1 MSEHRDHEAKADEV
15 ERDLDEM
22 QEAGERLQG
31 DIDSTGEEWER
42 KKRDSSVPGAAG
54 MPSDAQGPDPEAEY
68 PTKGSEDEA
77 AGEGTADFEGDDPDD
92 APERGGS
99 PEGDDS
105 AEDDTGDED
114 SDDDSSDR

>member
-15 ERDLDEM
+15 ESDLDEM

-31 DIDSTGEEWER
+31 DIDSTGDEWER

-54 MPSDAQGPDPEAEY
+54 MPSEAQGPDPETAY

-77 AGEGTADFEGDDPDD
+77 AGDEPTDFEGDESD
-92 APERGGS
+92 
-99 PEGDDS
+99 
-105 AEDDTGDED
+105 DED
-114 SDDDSSDR
+114 SEVRG